1 MLFPRFF
8 HWQAGFLKI
17 PRLCLLSVAV
27 LAVIAGCTPTSI
39 ELENDWKWIRE
50 SSSEWSLEEGILK
63 LRTQPDRIWAGEGS
77 KNLLITKLP
86 IGERAQAFADVEL
99 VNAIGKW
106 EQCGLLVYQD
116 DDHFVKLIVEHI
128 DGPHFVVMAH
138 ELGGKRKVVTKTEIP
153 SNRAQ
158 LRLEVEGDEVRGYW
172 RLSESEPWQLA
183 SATPSP
189 DIETRRFGLFSQDG
203 PRDEKRYALVRQL
216 SWDLVS
222 P

>member
-1 MLFPRFF
+1 MGHRSFYLIEIPLKYFF
-8 HWQAGFLKI
+8 AMVA
-17 PRLCLLSVAV
+17 LL
-27 LAVIAGCTPTSI
+27 VIAACTPTPTA
-39 ELENDWKWIRE
+39 LEEDWKWIRE

-99 VNAIGKW
+99 VDAIGKW

-116 DDHFVKLIVEHI
+116 DDHFVKLIVEHS

-153 SNRAQ
+153 VNRAQ

-189 DIETRRFGLFSQDG
+189 DLETRRFGLFSQDG
-203 PRDEKRYALVRQL
+203 PRDEERYALVRQL
-216 SWDLVS
+216 SLDLVS